1 MESLSAVLIVKNEEQ
16 NIARCLKS
24 ISWVEEIVVLDT
36 GSTDETVNIC
46 KNFGAKVY
54 YLDKWEGFGK
64 AKQQVVVL
72 ATFDWILSIDAD
84 EELSPELQKELQEL
98 KNRGFDN
105 SAWRLKRRSYYLGK
119 PIHYCGWQNDA
130 PLRIFNRKQGRF
142 SEKLV
147 HEGVQTSQKVQTC
160 KHYLYHYTSPT
171 VEVHFAKMRLY
182 GELSAQ
188 QLYKQG
194 KRANEFIAFVKGI
207 FKFIKMYFFQ
217 LGFLD
222 GRIGFILCRNSAW
235 GIRNRYHLLGKMKK

>member
-1 MESLSAVLIVKNEEQ
+1 MENLSAVLIVQSEEQ
-16 NIARCLKS
+16 IIVSCLKS
-24 ISWVEEIVVLDT
+24 ISRVEEIVVLDT

-194 KRANEFIAFVKGI
+194 KRAN
-207 FKFIKMYFFQ
+207 
-217 LGFLD
+217 
-222 GRIGFILCRNSAW
+222 
-235 GIRNRYHLLGKMKK
+235 